1 MTQLKYVASGLWP
14 DVEGGR
20 LAARK
25 KFRYCHRSG
34 GAFFAGR
41 DARRLQ
47 PGEWRGTVQEVVLS
61 GEVKLRKP
69 GQIFQNGVGV
79 NQGKPF
85 RNRNRSYAAVNRIAM
100 FPVPTTGNFS
110 SLNRE
115 RRNPVTL

>member
-1 MTQLKYVASGLWP
+1 
-14 DVEGGR
+14 
-20 LAARK
+20 
-25 KFRYCHRSG
+25 
-34 GAFFAGR
+34 
-41 DARRLQ
+41 
-47 PGEWRGTVQEVVLS
+47 VQEAVLS

-115 RRNPVTL
+115 WRNPVAFKDSFNQSAPTDAGKTTNQMTQLLCPFYRSKPAFRFSV

>member
-1 MTQLKYVASGLWP
+1 MTRLKYVASGLSP
-14 DVEGGR
+14 PGKSFATATVP
-20 LAARK
+20 A
-25 KFRYCHRSG
+25 

-47 PGEWRGTVQEVVLS
+47 PGEWRGTVQEAVLS

-115 RRNPVTL
+115 RRNPVAL